1 MGWAAFRGFDLTR
14 EQMERRRLAAARD
27 LRAGMR
33 QADVARKYGV
43 SEASVSRWA
52 RRLRDGG
59 LEALRATKAEGPE
72 PRLSD
77 DALERLRAMLIE
89 GAAAHG
95 WSTDLWTTKRIATL
109 IEREFGVRYHFNH
122 VGKLL
127 VRLGFTWRKPRR
139 AAREKDEARKDAWL
153 RSTWAVA
160 RKN

>member
-1 MGWAAFRGFDLTR
+1 MTR

-27 LRAGMR
+27 LRAGPS

-43 SEASVSRWA
+43 SETSVSRWA

-59 LEALRATKAEGPE
+59 LEALRATKAKRPG
-72 PRLSD
+72 PRLSKAD
-77 DALERLRAMLIE
+77 LGRLRALLIE

-95 WSTDLWTTKRIATL
+95 WSTDLWTTKRIAAL

-122 VGKLL
+122 MGRLL
-127 VRLGFTWRKPRR
+127 RRLGFTWTKPRR
-139 AAREKDEARKDAWL
+139 VAREKDAARKDAWL
-153 RSTWAVA
+153 RTTWVVI